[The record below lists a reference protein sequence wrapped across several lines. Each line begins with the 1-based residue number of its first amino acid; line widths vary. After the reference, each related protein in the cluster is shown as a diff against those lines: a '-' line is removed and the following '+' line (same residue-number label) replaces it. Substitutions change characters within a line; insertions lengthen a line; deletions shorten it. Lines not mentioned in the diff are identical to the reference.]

1 MNDLAVGILIIGLL
15 SAILL
20 VAMLRLSRSLP
31 LRTSNLLAI
40 MIVALLLANSLLVHD
55 NILLTHILPISNL
68 IVIGNWS
75 PLLVAALAGLIW
87 RRVPGT
93 RFRQGAIVGSLVV
106 VCLFSIYRPIL
117 SKPPEMTD
125 R

>member
-1 MNDLAVGILIIGLL
+1 MEKQVRSLSMNDLIVGVIIIGLL

-40 MIVALLLANSLLVHD
+40 MIVAMLLANSLLVHD
-55 NILLTHILPISNL
+55 NVRLTHILPVSNL
-68 IVIGNWS
+68 IVVGNWA
-75 PLLVAALAGLIW
+75 PLLVAALAGIIW

-93 RFRQGAIVGSLVV
+93 RFRQAAIVGSLVV
-106 VCLFSIYRPIL
+106 ACLFSIY
-117 SKPPEMTD
+117 
-125 R
+125 